1 MQCETI
7 GFSTLRFASTCKKVV
22 NRVMKNQIRSKDAL
36 ITRYE
41 SMIQDL
47 QVRLKQFDS
56 TKINNVNQQQMA
68 RAQSSPSI
76 SHSRGQ

>member
-1 MQCETI
+1 M
-7 GFSTLRFASTCKKVV
+7 

-56 TKINNVNQQQMA
+56 TKINNVNQQRNA
-68 RAQSSPSI
+68 FRNYA
-76 SHSRGQ
+76 